1 MKLGTWARL
10 NEVEENLYEAK
21 AILDVMSDGL
31 CNEVIAVDNN
41 AYATTIGLACE
52 KIEKALNA
60 NQQLFSIYRGDSDEN
75 KTDDVWKEWEGE
87 APIRADD
94 GEVESSFQDGEGE
107 SRGSQ
112 MDEDS
117 AYEYKGISPRFNV
130 KLKEE
135 HEDGGAT
142 FIVEGEKEDLQKL
155 FEAFFSNALISGID
169 YAEEKIGK
177 ASARLKVIES
187 AKELNNLLFV
197 WENSEDM
204 DYSPTISRV
213 RKELDN
219 NIRAMERCGK
229 AS

>member
-10 NEVEENLYEAK
+10 NEVEENLHEAK
-21 AILDVMSDGL
+21 AVLDVVSDGL
-31 CNEVIAVDNN
+31 CNEIVAVNN
-41 AYATTIGLACE
+41 GAYATTIGLAYE
-52 KIEKALNA
+52 RIEKALNA
-60 NQQLFSIYRGDSDEN
+60 NDQLFAIYRGDSDED
-75 KTDDVWKEWEGE
+75 KLDIWKEWEGE

-117 AYEYKGISPRFNV
+117 AYEYKGLSPRFNV
-130 KLKEE
+130 KLKQE

-142 FIVEGEKEDLQKL
+142 FIVEGEKEDIQRL
-155 FEAFFSNALISGID
+155 FEVFFSNALISGID

-177 ASARLKVIES
+177 ASARHKVVES
-187 AKELNNLLFV
+187 AMELNNLLFV

>member
-10 NEVEENLYEAK
+10 NEVEENLHEAK
-21 AILDVMSDGL
+21 AILDVVSDGL
-31 CNEVIAVDNN
+31 CNEIVAVNN
-41 AYATTIGLACE
+41 EAYATTIGLVYE
-52 KIEKALNA
+52 RIEKALNA
-60 NQQLFSIYRGDSDEN
+60 NDQLFAIYRGDSDED
-75 KTDDVWKEWEGE
+75 KLDIWKEWEGE

-117 AYEYKGISPRFNV
+117 AYEYKGLSPRFNV
-130 KLKEE
+130 KLKQE

-142 FIVEGEKEDLQKL
+142 FIVEGEKEDIQKL
-155 FEAFFSNALISGID
+155 FEVFFSNALISGID

-177 ASARLKVIES
+177 ASARHKVVES
-187 AKELNNLLFV
+187 AMELNNLLFV

>member
-10 NEVEENLYEAK
+10 NEVEENLHEAK
-21 AILDVMSDGL
+21 AILDVVSDGL
-31 CNEVIAVDNN
+31 CNEIVAVSNG
-41 AYATTIGLACE
+41 AYATTIGLVYE
-52 KIEKALNA
+52 RIEKALNA
-60 NQQLFSIYRGDSDEN
+60 NNQLFAIYRGDSDED
-75 KTDDVWKEWEGE
+75 KLDIWKEWEGE

-117 AYEYKGISPRFNV
+117 AYEYKGLSPRFNV
-130 KLKEE
+130 KLKQE

-142 FIVEGEKEDLQKL
+142 FIVEGEKEDIQKL
-155 FEAFFSNALISGID
+155 FEVFFSNALISGID

-177 ASARLKVIES
+177 ASARHKVVES
-187 AKELNNLLFV
+187 AMELNNLLFV

>member
-10 NEVEENLYEAK
+10 NEVEENLHEAK
-21 AILDVMSDGL
+21 AILDVVSDGL
-31 CNEVIAVDNN
+31 CNEIVAVNN
-41 AYATTIGLACE
+41 GAYATTIGLAYE
-52 KIEKALNA
+52 KIEKALGA
-60 NQQLFSIYRGDSDEN
+60 NQQLFAIYRGDSDED
-75 KTDDVWKEWEGE
+75 KLDIWKEWEGE

-117 AYEYKGISPRFNV
+117 AYEYKGLSPRFNV
-130 KLKEE
+130 KLKQE

-142 FIVEGEKEDLQKL
+142 FIVEGEKEDIQKL
-155 FEAFFSNALISGID
+155 FEVFFSNALISGID

-177 ASARLKVIES
+177 ASARHKVVES
-187 AKELNNLLFV
+187 AMELNNLLFV

>member
-1 MKLGTWARL
+1 MKHETWVAL
-10 NEVEENLYEAK
+10 NEIDESLYEAK
-21 AILDVMSDGL
+21 ALLDVMSDGM
-31 CNEVIAVDNN
+31 CNEITSLDHDT
-41 AYATTIGLACE
+41 YATTTRLICQRV
-52 KIEKALNA
+52 EKAQEITN
-60 NQQLFSIYRGDSDEN
+60 QLFGIYRGDSDEN
-75 KTDDVWKEWEGE
+75 NLDVWKEWEGE

-177 ASARLKVIES
+177 ATARLKVVES

-213 RKELDN
+213 RKELDD

>member
-10 NEVEENLYEAK
+10 NEVEENLRAAK
-21 AILDVMSDGL
+21 AVLDVVSDGL
-31 CNEVIAVDNN
+31 CNEVVAVNN
-41 AYATTIGLACE
+41 EAYATTIGLVYE
-52 KIEKALNA
+52 RIEKALNA
-60 NQQLFSIYRGDSDEN
+60 NDQLFAIYRGDSDED
-75 KTDDVWKEWEGE
+75 KLDIWKEWEGE

-107 SRGSQ
+107 SRDSQ

-117 AYEYKGISPRFNV
+117 AYEYKGLSPRFNV
-130 KLKEE
+130 KLKQE

-142 FIVEGEKEDLQKL
+142 FVVEGEKEDIQKL
-155 FEAFFSNALISGID
+155 FEVFFSNALISGID

-177 ASARLKVIES
+177 ASARHKVVES
-187 AKELNNLLFV
+187 AMELNNLLFV

-204 DYSPTISRV
+204 DYSPTISRA